1 MAKTIYYTSKGQPY
15 IKLASGKARFISK
28 RSAGMS
34 GTGALSGKKKRKSPK
49 RRRVGDVGKVL
60 VSRAVLGRLVR
71 ATGKCISIIS
81 SKGAES
87 FCPSKISVGKK
98 KKAKSRK

>member
-34 GTGALSGKKKRKSPK
+34 GTLSGKKKRKTARKK
-49 RRRVGDVGKVL
+49 RYVGDVGKVL
-60 VSRAVLGRLVR
+60 VSKSALGAILRASGR
-71 ATGKCISIIS
+71 CISIIS

-98 KKAKSRK
+98 KAKKVRK